1 MSRLRELNRSA
12 AKIFGG
18 KNFLNKQTFNFNI
31 VDEHPIGGSVE
42 KLSPCSIISKNV
54 PVSICS
60 PSPKYGEH
68 TIHIMANILHFN
80 DMEIK
85 ELLKDGTI
93 GTQWSDDYIPD
104 GNAKNLNPWNLVKEE
119 YDMMMK
125 NIKEGKKT
133 NVSSKRRSIRTAKL

>member
-1 MSRLRELNRSA
+1 MFNNIGFELSCVSLNSMSRLRELNRSA

-80 DMEIK
+80 
-85 ELLKDGTI
+85 
-93 GTQWSDDYIPD
+93 
-104 GNAKNLNPWNLVKEE
+104 
-119 YDMMMK
+119 
-125 NIKEGKKT
+125 EGLF
-133 NVSSKRRSIRTAKL
+133 RIMCH

>member
-1 MSRLRELNRSA
+1 M
-12 AKIFGG
+12 
-18 KNFLNKQTFNFNI
+18 
-31 VDEHPIGGSVE
+31 
-42 KLSPCSIISKNV
+42 
-54 PVSICS
+54 
-60 PSPKYGEH
+60 
-68 TIHIMANILHFN
+68 M
-80 DMEIK
+80 